1 MDDLELAYVHDGS
14 LEGLLTAVFL
24 AFERKEYPSDVSASC
39 RFMPRLGQRIVEVE
53 TNMERACGNYSRMRH
68 GDISMRGCGFAFR

>member
-53 TNMERACGNYSRMRH
+53 TNM
-68 GDISMRGCGFAFR
+68 